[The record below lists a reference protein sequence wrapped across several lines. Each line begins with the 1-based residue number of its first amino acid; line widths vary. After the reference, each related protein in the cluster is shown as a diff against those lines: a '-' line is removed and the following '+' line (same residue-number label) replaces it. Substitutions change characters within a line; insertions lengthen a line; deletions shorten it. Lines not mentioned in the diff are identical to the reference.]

1 MITKYKDGESYEKD
15 KAKLFDAVAHN
26 KSFDP
31 GNVGIYGLINNFQ
44 VAMNLLRQSRW
55 AGDNNANEEAKIN
68 E

>member
-1 MITKYKDGESYEKD
+1 MTKYSNNEDYEKD

-26 KSFDP
+26 ESFEP

-44 VAMNLLRQSRW
+44 VAMNLLRQSMW